1 MVGMNNSTSSNKQL
15 SLVSKTE
22 KSLVCV
28 PCRQAS
34 DAAPSQPARQQ
45 SAPQNALGCAR
56 NKQDS
61 ALHQIRT
68 AM

>member
-1 MVGMNNSTSSNKQL
+1 MN
-15 SLVSKTE
+15 KTE

-45 SAPQNALGCAR
+45 SAPQNALGYAR
-56 NKQDS
+56 NEQDS